1 MALTPKLEIKQSPSP
16 TLTPQLRQAI
26 SLLQMTNLELNEFV
40 EQELVSNP
48 LLERE
53 ENLLNNDEPNPS
65 ENKIEQEEFAN
76 DFDEQNHFDDFGSDT
91 EGYNSFENTDWSDY
105 RQSKIHSSSYDDF
118 DYIRDRLAS
127 EKSLYSVIEDQINLA
142 FTSSSDKFIA
152 FFLLQNLDD
161 SGYFTADINSL
172 AAKLKT
178 APQRLQNIL
187 AQMKNFEPSGIFS
200 QNLAECLKIQ
210 LQDNNQLTSQLQ
222 ILLNNLPLLASGKF
236 TELCRLCNCSAN
248 ELSVM
253 IKQIKML
260 NPKPAASWNTGFNHN
275 IIPDVIVQRNVAGEY
290 RVELNPLSLPK
301 LLINH
306 RYYSDFKE
314 NKSAKRYLRENLSR
328 ASFLIKAMHSRAT
341 SILRIAEE
349 IILRQ
354 YLFFEK
360 GIEHL
365 KPMNIREIA
374 ETLSLSESTVSRAS
388 SNKYMSTPIGTFE
401 FKYFFSNAAGNYLG
415 NDDISTTAI
424 KHRIKK
430 LIENEDPRH
439 ILSDEKLVELLEN
452 DGTKIARR
460 TVAKYRE
467 AMGIPTSAE
476 RKRTARSSKLSN
488 DIYDYNQHN

>member
-1 MALTPKLEIKQSPSP
+1 MALTPKLEIKQNTSP
-16 TLTPQLRQAI
+16 TITPQLRQAI

-40 EQELVSNP
+40 EQELASNP

-53 ENLLNNDEPNPS
+53 ENILENEETSPPTDET
-65 ENKIEQEEFAN
+65 EEFAN

-91 EGYNSFENTDWSDY
+91 EGYNSYENTDWSDY
-105 RQSKIHSSSYDDF
+105 RQNKAHATADDDF

-127 EKSLYSVIEDQINLA
+127 EKSLYSVIEDQINLV
-142 FTSSSDKFIA
+142 FTNNSDRFIA

-161 SGYFTADINSL
+161 SGYFTADIVAL
-172 AAKLKT
+172 AAKLKI
-178 APQRLQNIL
+178 APVRLQNIL
-187 AQMKNFEPSGIFS
+187 DQMKNFEPSGIFA

-210 LQDNNQLTSQLQ
+210 LQDNNQLTQPLQ
-222 ILLNNLPLLASGKF
+222 ILLDNLALLASGKLN
-236 TELCRLCNCSAN
+236 ELCRLCNCSAD
-248 ELSVM
+248 ELSAM
-253 IKQIKML
+253 IKQIKTL
-260 NPKPAASWNTGFNHN
+260 NPKPAISWNSGFNHN
-275 IIPDVIVQRNVAGEY
+275 IIPDVIVQRNAVGEY

-306 RYYSDFKE
+306 RYYSDFK
-314 NKSAKRYLRENLSR
+314 NNHSAKRYLKENMSR

-341 SILRIAEE
+341 SVLRIAEE

-354 YLFFEK
+354 YAFFEN

-365 KPMNIREIA
+365 KPMNIKEIA

-415 NDDISTTAI
+415 NDDVSTTAI

-430 LIENEDPRH
+430 LIENEDPKH
-439 ILSDEKLVELLEN
+439 ILSDEKIVELLEN

-467 AMGIPTSAE
+467 ALGIPTSAE
-476 RKRTARSSKLSN
+476 RKRLKRHT
-488 DIYDYNQHN
+488 